1 MTGICSWAARTAGRK
16 ARTARQEKRRV
27 PFGRLN
33 VMSLPPSK
41 YRISLPDR
49 KRNLVASF
57 VDDEQAAENG
67 EGGRWVRRFDRRD
80 ELSAAY
86 RDPVMVDHEVVERI
100 RIEVGNPVRIPAGQR
115 NLYSPSAGRLDEPGF
130 VCRETGRVRGFW
142 IAGREKGENRP
153 GFLEIRR
160 GNTGEVHLGRRFS
173 GDAAFAPHGRAAAAI
188 ALPEQA
194 RRRPG

>member
-67 EGGRWVRRFDRRD
+67 EGGRWVCRLDRGD
-80 ELSAAY
+80 EFSPLY
-86 RDPVMVDHEVVERI
+86 CDPVMGHHEVAE
-100 RIEVGNPVRIPAGQR
+100 
-115 NLYSPSAGRLDEPGF
+115 
-130 VCRETGRVRGFW
+130 RVRV
-142 IAGREKGENRP
+142 
-153 GFLEIRR
+153 
-160 GNTGEVHLGRRFS
+160 EV
-173 GDAAFAPHGRAAAAI
+173 
-188 ALPEQA
+188 
-194 RRRPG
+194 